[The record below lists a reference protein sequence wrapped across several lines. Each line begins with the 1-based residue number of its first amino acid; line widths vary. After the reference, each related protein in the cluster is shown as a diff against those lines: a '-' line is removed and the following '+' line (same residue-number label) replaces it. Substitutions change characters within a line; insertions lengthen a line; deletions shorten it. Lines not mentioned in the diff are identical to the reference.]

1 MFKNEVIYRS
11 NNYYEI
17 VPEGMNIEVILNFV
31 NE

>member
-11 NNYYEI
+11 NYYEI